1 MNTTYSLKT
10 PSTARR
16 FLRLTL
22 LLLAGSCA
30 VILIAKGLRP
40 LSESEHNVLTTLLGL
55 MVLGIPVMAFLTLV
69 NYIAPP
75 DKDILLTQNG
85 HPIDSSK
92 LNHSQLKTLRRTAYR
107 HWKNRLTHHKEN
119 HDYWG
124 WTKTYFTTP
133 LRNELPTSTASPD
146 GAAMQFG
153 ALPLLPTATASLD
166 PETKLPYFTIATS
179 ADNNLHHALNELGIQ
194 HEMIIPT
201 QWNPYTPSFNS
212 LLNKSM
218 SRKEFLSN
226 TQSFE
231 SLDSDPASVWASR
244 GGLNALIYPSNQWE
258 YIAAAAIAAVST
270 TENPA
275 ITKTEAINFIDRITY
290 RHVFVHEGRNLTT
303 TEIFEWA
310 RSELYGSHEVMA
322 TDEHF
327 PHPAP
332 IHSRLTQ
339 QGKSATINA

>member
-22 LLLAGSCA
+22 LLLAGSCGI
-30 VILIAKGLRP
+30 ILIAKGLRP
-40 LSESEHNVLTTLLGL
+40 LSESERNTLTTLLGL
-55 MVLGIPVMAFLTLV
+55 TVLGIPVTAFLTLV

-75 DKDILLTQNG
+75 DKDILLIQNG

-92 LNHSQLKTLRRTAYR
+92 LSHSQLNTLRHTAYR
-107 HWKNRLTHHKEN
+107 HRKNQLAHHKEAR
-119 HDYWG
+119 DYWG
-124 WTKTYFTTP
+124 WIKTFFTTP
-133 LRNELPTSTASPD
+133 LRSELPTSTASPD

-153 ALPLLPTATASLD
+153 SLPLLPTATATLD
-166 PETKLPYFTIATS
+166 PETKLPFFAIATS
-179 ADNNLHHALNELGIQ
+179 ADNNLHHALKELGIQ
-194 HEMIIPT
+194 HETILPT
-201 QWNPYTPSFNS
+201 QWNPYAPSFNS
-212 LLNKSM
+212 LLNESM
-218 SRKEFLSN
+218 NRKESLSN

-303 TEIFEWA
+303 AEIFEWA
-310 RSELYGSHEVMA
+310 RSELYGLHEVTA
-322 TDEHF
+322 TDEHI

-332 IHSRLTQ
+332 IYNRLTQ